1 MSALSIEL
9 GEVAAV
15 DPRPAGSHA
24 RPEDKMIYSSQQ
36 NKWVNLQDS
45 FRGQNARPEPPVE
58 VPPDSVPAF
67 QAHLWPDNHLG
78 VDIRPHVWDKE
89 SSQFLLVD
97 SGSQCTAFPPDPGDR
112 EVKGVFLK
120 AVNGNMRVLDN
131 LINDY
136 TTRTRDQIKN

>member
-1 MSALSIEL
+1 
-9 GEVAAV
+9 
-15 DPRPAGSHA
+15 
-24 RPEDKMIYSSQQ
+24 MIYSSQQ

-58 VPPDSVPAF
+58 VPPESVPAF

-89 SSQFLLVD
+89 SSQFLLID

-120 AVNGNMRVLDN
+120 AVNG
-131 LINDY
+131 
-136 TTRTRDQIKN
+136 TRIKCYGFKSIKKKLWSHLEGIQKVSNQHPLSI